1 MPTKCWSLGTPSRPW
16 VACARARPFHGR
28 REREVGKNIERVRA
42 APLRAPSEVV
52 PRVYAA
58 KSARARVVHALD
70 VLADAAA
77 GRWATIMSTL
87 DALCGH
93 VQHWFTSET
102 RRAQHVSKS
111 APFANIIRI
120 SYGWKRPI

>member
-1 MPTKCWSLGTPSRPW
+1 MPTKYGSLSTMGQARCEYAREPPNCGRGELEVRNL
-16 VACARARPFHGR
+16 VA
-28 REREVGKNIERVRA
+28 RVHI
-42 APLRAPSEVV
+42 APLCGPNEVV
-52 PRVYAA
+52 PRIYAA
-58 KSARARVVHALD
+58 IYARARVVRALD

-102 RRAQHVSKS
+102 RRTQHVSKS